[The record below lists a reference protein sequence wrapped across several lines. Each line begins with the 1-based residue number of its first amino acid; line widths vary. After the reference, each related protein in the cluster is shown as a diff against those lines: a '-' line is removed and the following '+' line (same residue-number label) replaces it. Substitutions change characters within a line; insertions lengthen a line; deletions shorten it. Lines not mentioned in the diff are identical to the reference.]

1 MAQYLHDSALQ
12 SSAAPGPDEAE
23 TRNRLTEKLRQLR
36 KASGYSLRQVA
47 EATGTSA
54 SFLSQLERGLTGAST
69 STLMRLA
76 NCFGCSISE
85 LFASA
90 ETSRDPVLRRASRP
104 ALPVLEGHRKML
116 ISRRPLTTFESYV
129 SEFAPGGSTGPDQ
142 YTHGDSH
149 EMILVLRG
157 RALIE
162 LGQDSHIL
170 EEGDCIEFMSSVP
183 HRVANTADEMTSVL
197 FITSPPTSSPG
208 YLAGFRPE
216 AAEEE
221 ETGAETRARP

>member
-1 MAQYLHDSALQ
+1 MAQDMHHSTPQ
-12 SSAAPGPDEAE
+12 PGGPDVADEAE
-23 TRNRLTEKLRQLR
+23 TRNRLAAKLRQLR

-54 SFLSQLERGLTGAST
+54 SFLSQVERGLSGAST
-69 STLMRLA
+69 SSLMRLA

-85 LFASA
+85 LFAAA
-90 ETSRDPVLRRASRP
+90 EISRDPVLRRAERP
-104 ALPVLEGHRKML
+104 ALPELEGHRKML

-149 EMILVLRG
+149 EMILVLTG
-157 RALIE
+157 KALIE
-162 LGQDSHIL
+162 LGPESYQLDA
-170 EEGDCIEFMSSVP
+170 GDCIEFMSSVP
-183 HRVANTADEMTSVL
+183 HRVANAAEGATSVL

-216 AAEEE
+216 PDDEEDQ
-221 ETGAETRARP
+221 ETESRPRP